1 MGRRYHVRMKGFF
14 VFFAT
19 LLAVLISIPA
29 LASAHSEEG
38 EVSLTKA
45 DQTGPTTVYIQAGVV
60 YKSDG
65 HLAEDAQVSA
75 TLSSASGATV
85 GPTVLTPGESTGAES
100 AVVTTALYGATVEL
114 PSAGEWSISLTS
126 QNPSAQ
132 TDGQFTLADS
142 FNPTTATSEPAT
154 LGEDAAPGEMTAEDQ
169 VQADKDKLVT
179 SAAVAEQGAKE
190 EDNRMLNLYLIV
202 GAAIGFVL
210 SMALV
215 WKRRKDKNSKA
226 SQPTPSG

>member
-1 MGRRYHVRMKGFF
+1 MKRFF
-14 VFFAT
+14 VFLAT

-38 EVSLTKA
+38 EVSLTKT

-75 TLSSASGATV
+75 TLSSPSGATV
-85 GPTVLTPGESTGAES
+85 GPTVLTPGESTGVES
-100 AVVTTALYGATVEL
+100 AGVTTALYGATLEL

-132 TDGQFTLADS
+132 ADGQFTVAES
-142 FNPTTATSEPAT
+142 FDPISATSEPAP

-169 VQADKDKLVT
+169 DQVDKDKLIT
-179 SAAVAEQGAKE
+179 SAAEAEQGAKDSE
-190 EDNRMLNLYLIV
+190 GSKLNLYLVI
-202 GAAIGFVL
+202 GAVIGF
-210 SMALV
+210 ALAFALAR
-215 WKRRKDKNSKA
+215 KQRKDKDPKA
-226 SQPTPSG
+226 SQATPTE

>member
-1 MGRRYHVRMKGFF
+1 MGRRYHVRMKRFF
-14 VFFAT
+14 VFIAT

-38 EVSLTKA
+38 EVTLTKT

-75 TLSSASGATV
+75 TLSSPSGATV
-85 GPTVLTPGESTGAES
+85 GPTVLTPGESTGTENAG
-100 AVVTTALYGATVEL
+100 VTAALYEATVEL

-142 FNPTTATSEPAT
+142 FDPTSATSEPAPV
-154 LGEDAAPGEMTAEDQ
+154 GEDAAPGGMTAEDQ
-169 VQADKDKLVT
+169 DQVDKDKLIT
-179 SAAVAEQGAKE
+179 SAAEAEQGAKE

-210 SMALV
+210 AFALAR
-215 WKRRKDKNSKA
+215 KQRKDKKSKA
-226 SQPTPSG
+226 STPTPNK